1 MGRARGA
8 GGNRAGSSC
17 GPPRR
22 GWTTATTPPP
32 RSSRP
37 SANRSKAT
45 PSVAPPKYVRTRT
58 SERRGQK
65 APPAAEEK
73 LYRVA
78 LREALT
84 EEMERDDSVYLIGED
99 IGKFGGAYRVTEGL
113 LDKFGPQRVVDAPIA
128 EEVIVGTAIG
138 SAMLGLR
145 PVVEMMTI
153 NFSLVAYDQIV
164 NNAAK
169 IRYMFGGEASVPMVI
184 RMPGGAGHQLSA
196 QHSHSLEVLYGL
208 IPGLLVV
215 APTTPEDA
223 KGMLKSAI
231 RADNP
236 VMFLESM
243 SLYNVR
249 GMVPPGDYTV
259 PLGKAAVR
267 RSGSDVTIVGVS
279 RMAVLANE
287 AAKQLEEE
295 DIDAEVIDLRS
306 IRPIDWEPI
315 VDSVRKTSRCV
326 VVEEGWSTYGVSAE
340 IAAGVQERSFDYLDA
355 PIRRLGGAQVPMPY
369 SLPLEKASIPTTED
383 IKRLVRS
390 ALGKRPNA

>member
-1 MGRARGA
+1 MA
-8 GGNRAGSSC
+8 
-17 GPPRR
+17 
-22 GWTTATTPPP
+22 TAMQ
-32 RSSRP
+32 
-37 SANRSKAT
+37 
-45 PSVAPPKYVRTRT
+45 
-58 SERRGQK
+58 EK
-65 APPAAEEK
+65 APAAAEEK

-78 LREALT
+78 LREALA
-84 EEMERDDSVYLIGED
+84 EEMERDDSIFLIGED

-113 LDKFGPQRVVDAPIA
+113 LDRFGPQRVVDAPIA
-128 EEVIVGTAIG
+128 G
-138 SAMLGLR
+138 
-145 PVVEMMTI
+145 PVVELMTI

-169 IRYMFGGEASVPMVI
+169 IRYMFGGEAKVPMVI

-196 QHSHSLEVLYGL
+196 QHSHSFEVLYGL
-208 IPGLLVV
+208 IPGLLTV

-231 RADNP
+231 RGDNP

-249 GMVPPGDYTV
+249 GMVPAGDYTV

-267 RSGSDVTIVGVS
+267 RNGSDVTVVGVS

-315 VDSVRKTSRCV
+315 VESVRKTSRCV
-326 VVEEGWSTYGVSAE
+326 VVEEGWSTYGVTAE
-340 IAAGVQERSFDYLDA
+340 LTAGVQERCFDYLDA
-355 PIRRLGGAQVPMPY
+355 PVRRLGGAQVPMPY
-369 SLPLEKASIPTTED
+369 SQPLEKASIPTAED
-383 IKRLVRS
+383 IKRLVR
-390 ALGKRPNA
+390 ATVGKKAE

>member
-1 MGRARGA
+1 M
-8 GGNRAGSSC
+8 
-17 GPPRR
+17 
-22 GWTTATTPPP
+22 
-32 RSSRP
+32 
-37 SANRSKAT
+37 
-45 PSVAPPKYVRTRT
+45 
-58 SERRGQK
+58 
-65 APPAAEEK
+65 AEDK

-84 EEMERDDSVYLIGED
+84 EEMARDDSVFLIGED
-99 IGKFGGAYRVTEGL
+99 IGKFGGAYRVTDGL
-113 LDKFGPQRVVDAPIA
+113 LDHFGPTRVVDAPIA
-128 EEVIVGTAIG
+128 EEVIVGSAIG
-138 SAMLGLR
+138 AAMLGLR

-169 IRYMFGGEASVPMVI
+169 IRYMFGGEAKVPMVI

-208 IPGLLVV
+208 IPGLIVV

-231 RADNP
+231 RTDNP

-249 GMVPPGDYTV
+249 GMVPDGDYTTPIGV
-259 PLGKAAVR
+259 AAVR
-267 RSGSDVTIVGVS
+267 RKGSDLTIVGVS
-279 RMAVLANE
+279 RMAVLATE

-306 IRPIDWEPI
+306 IRPIDWPPI
-315 VDSVRKTSRCV
+315 VESVRRTSRCL
-326 VVEEGWSTYGVSAE
+326 VVEEGWATYGVTAE
-340 IAAGVQERSFDYLDA
+340 LAAGVQERCFDYLDA
-355 PIRRLGGAQVPMPY
+355 PVRRLGGAQVPMPY
-369 SLPLEKASIPTTED
+369 SLPLEKASIPTSED
-383 IKRLVRS
+383 IKKLARQVV
-390 ALGKRPNA
+390 GKKVEA